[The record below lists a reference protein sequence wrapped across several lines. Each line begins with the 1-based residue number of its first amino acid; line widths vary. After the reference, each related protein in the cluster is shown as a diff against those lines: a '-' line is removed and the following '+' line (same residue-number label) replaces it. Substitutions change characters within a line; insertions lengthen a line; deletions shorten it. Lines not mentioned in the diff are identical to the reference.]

1 MYKAVVHKPKAADIK
16 FDKAGRVKRVS
27 ELIAEKTP
35 LDKVIIADVVTRMFV
50 HWTSLGRKLNDDSFV
65 VDNFSVF
72 TETSVCLI

>member
-35 LDKVIIADVVTRMFV
+35 LDKVIIANVVTRIFV
-50 HWTSLGRKLNDDSFV
+50 HRTSLGRNLSGDSFV
-65 VDNFSVF
+65 VDKFSVC
-72 TETSVCLI
+72 TEMSVRLI